1 MMSSLF
7 AAVSGLKTH
16 QQRMDV
22 IGNNIANVN
31 TPGFKRSRM
40 TFQDMLYQT
49 IRGASRPVD
58 GGRGGTNPMQVGMG
72 ASIGSIDTLMT
83 GSSPQDT
90 GKNTDLAIEGDGFFV
105 VSDGSRNYYTRAGAF
120 DFDRDGYLVNA
131 NGMHVMGWMADGS
144 GKIDNNPNKVQNI
157 RINKEIQ
164 EPARATNQI
173 VLNGNL
179 DAGAINDLI
188 FPGISSTT
196 NYTKFTV
203 SSGSSIAE
211 CQIIFTPTDQLN
223 VWNWSISVLSGGSLS
238 SGGTGT
244 LTYDAANTTSPWS
257 ATGGATITFPGTPP
271 TSVNI
276 TTTSSGALSGCFQ
289 NIDSGTLKDPTD
301 RMAVSLQQVIYD
313 SLGNKYTATIYF
325 ERKSDGQWDWKLK
338 DITNSEGKSITSTV
352 PAGTFSGSGP
362 INFDSTGKLTTGGT
376 GTPITFDPD
385 GTTGYM
391 SPMTINLDL
400 SKLTQYA
407 SETTVTASQ
416 NGYPAGSLEGVS
428 FDTTGTLSGVF
439 SNGIT
444 RPLAQ
449 VALASFNNP
458 GGLFKEGNTLFSE
471 SNNSGKANIG
481 PAGKGG
487 LGTIKPAS
495 LEMSN
500 VDLAQEFAEM
510 IITQRGFQANSRVI
524 TASDE
529 MLQELVNLKR

>member
-58 GGRGGTNPMQVGMG
+58 GGRGGTNPMQIGMG
-72 ASIGSIDTLMT
+72 VSIGSIDTIMT

-120 DFDRDGYLVNA
+120 DFDEQGYLVTA
-131 NGMHVMGWMADGS
+131 NGMHVMGWMAKDGVITPNPNS
-144 GKIDNNPNKVQNI
+144 TEPIKIDLNAIAPAKTTDK
-157 RINKEIQ
+157 INFS
-164 EPARATNQI
+164 
-173 VLNGNL
+173 GNL
-179 DAGAINDLI
+179 DAN
-188 FPGISSTT
+188 SSSQ
-196 NYTKFTV
+196 TV
-203 SSGSSIAE
+203 A
-211 CQIIFTPTDQLN
+211 QA
-223 VWNWSISVLSGGSLS
+223 V
-238 SGGTGT
+238 
-244 LTYDAANTTSPWS
+244 YD
-257 ATGGATITFPGTPP
+257 
-271 TSVNI
+271 V
-276 TTTSSGALSGCFQ
+276 
-289 NIDSGTLKDPTD
+289 K
-301 RMAVSLQQVIYD
+301 
-313 SLGNKYTATIYF
+313 GNKYMAEFTFEKFDPVNYPNAWKVTI
-325 ERKSDGQWDWKLK
+325 SKLLDAK
-338 DITNSEGKSITSTV
+338 GNDITSSASVNGYCVI
-352 PAGTFSGSGP
+352 AFNNG
-362 INFDSTGKLTTGGT
+362 IYDNDS
-376 GTPITFDPD
+376 
-385 GTTGYM
+385 Y
-391 SPMTINLDL
+391 
-400 SKLTQYA
+400 LTQINQFSFTA
-407 SETTVTASQ
+407 ANGAGQVTFAPDFSQMTQFVGVTTVAATQ

-428 FDTTGTLSGVF
+428 FDTTGTLNGVF

-449 VALASFNNP
+449 LALALFNNP
-458 GGLFKEGNTLFSE
+458 GGLTKEGNTLFSE
-471 SNNSGKANIG
+471 SNNSGQANLG
-481 PAGKGG
+481 PAGQGG

-500 VDLAQEFAEM
+500 VDLAQEFTEM